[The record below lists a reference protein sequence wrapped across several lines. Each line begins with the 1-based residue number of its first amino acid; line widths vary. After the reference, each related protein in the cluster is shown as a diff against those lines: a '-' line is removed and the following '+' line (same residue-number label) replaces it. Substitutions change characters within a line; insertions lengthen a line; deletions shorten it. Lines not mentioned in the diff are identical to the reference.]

1 MEKRRIVAFD
11 FDGTLTTRDT
21 LFAFVHFACG
31 SWALAWGVVNLFLM
45 LGAAFLHL
53 YPNGKAKER
62 FFSHFFKGMAY
73 QEFCQLGRDFADSI
87 ERFRRNNVLE
97 ELLRCRDAGYEVYV
111 ITASIDEWVRPWCER
126 HGIRNVL
133 ATRVEVAD
141 GTLTGRFSTPNCYGR
156 EKVLRLLE
164 MEPERTNYHL
174 MAYGDSRGDK
184 ELLAFADVSV
194 EISTWKT
201 SFSQTT

>member
-1 MEKRRIVAFD
+1 MGKRRIVAFD

-21 LFAFVHFACG
+21 LFAFVRFACG
-31 SWALAWGVVNLFLM
+31 SWALVRGMVRMFLM
-45 LGAAFLHL
+45 LSAAFLHF

-62 FFSHFFKGMAY
+62 FFSLFFKGMSY
-73 QEFCQLGRDFADSI
+73 QKFCQLGRDFADSV
-87 ERFRRNNVLE
+87 ERFQRDSVLE
-97 ELLRCRDAGYEVYV
+97 ELLRYCDAGCKVYV

-126 HGIRNVL
+126 YGIRYVL

-141 GTLTGRFSTPNCYGR
+141 GFLTGSFSTPNCYGC

-174 MAYGDSRGDK
+174 TVYGDSRGDR
-184 ELLAFADVSV
+184 ELLTFADVAV